1 LINTTR
7 YSENK
12 RFSTS
17 RKPSES
23 QTRSSIYDI
32 LGIES
37 VYDMLSGI
45 EADASIPDGM
55 YWPMFQHPEL
65 NDLNITH
72 L

>member
-1 LINTTR
+1 
-7 YSENK
+7 
-12 RFSTS
+12 
-17 RKPSES
+17 
-23 QTRSSIYDI
+23 
-32 LGIES
+32 
-37 VYDMLSGI
+37 MLSGI